1 MPGKPKLSSD
11 QKVALAIEIIR
22 RTKPAREICAE
33 FGVSHTTA
41 YEIREAFVRG
51 GREYLQMQPPE
62 HKFEE
67 RLRRLERL
75 VLRSLA
81 AQSSAA
87 ASATNGK

>member
-1 MPGKPKLSSD
+1 MPARPKLSLD
-11 QKVALAIEIIR
+11 QKVSLAIEILR
-22 RTKPAREICAE
+22 RARPTREICAE
-33 FGVSHTTA
+33 YGVSHTTA
-41 YEIREAFVRG
+41 YEIRESFLRG

-81 AQSSAA
+81 VPDV
-87 ASATNGK
+87 ASAGK

>member
-1 MPGKPKLSSD
+1 MPARPKLSLD
-11 QKVALAIEIIR
+11 EKVALAIEIIR
-22 RTKPAREICAE
+22 RARPAREICAE

-51 GREYLQMQPPE
+51 GREHLRMQPPE
-62 HKFEE
+62 HKFED

-81 AQSSAA
+81 LPMSA
-87 ASATNGK
+87 ATNGDG

>member
-1 MPGKPKLSSD
+1 MPAKPKLSLD
-11 QKVALAIEIIR
+11 QKVDLAIEILR
-22 RTKPAREICAE
+22 RTRPAREICAE

-41 YEIREAFVRG
+41 YEVREAFVRG

-75 VLRSLA
+75 VLRSIGVN
-81 AQSSAA
+81 A
-87 ASATNGK
+87 ASSLEK

>member
-1 MPGKPKLSSD
+1 MPARPKLTPE
-11 QKVALAIEIIR
+11 QKVALAIEILR
-22 RTKPAREICAE
+22 KTRPAREICAE
-33 FGVSHTTA
+33 YGVSHTTA
-41 YEIREAFVRG
+41 YEIRDTFLRG

-81 AQSSAA
+81 VQTPQSVR
-87 ASATNGK
+87 TE

>member
-1 MPGKPKLSSD
+1 MPAKPKLSLD
-11 QKVALAIEIIR
+11 QKVSLAIEILR
-22 RTKPAREICAE
+22 RQRPAREICAE

-41 YEIREAFVRG
+41 YEVREAFVRG

-81 AQSSAA
+81 VNTDQTVS
-87 ASATNGK
+87 K

>member
-1 MPGKPKLSSD
+1 MPAKPKLSLD
-11 QKVALAIEIIR
+11 QKVELAIEILR
-22 RTKPAREICAE
+22 RARPAREICAD

-41 YEIREAFVRG
+41 YEVREAFVRG

-75 VLRSLA
+75 VLRSIGVN
-81 AQSSAA
+81 A
-87 ASATNGK
+87 ASPVEK

>member
-1 MPGKPKLSSD
+1 MPAKPKLSLD
-11 QKVALAIEIIR
+11 QKVALAIEILR
-22 RTKPAREICAE
+22 RARPAREICAE

-41 YEIREAFVRG
+41 YEVREAFVRG

-75 VLRSLA
+75 VLRSIGVSA
-81 AQSSAA
+81 ASSAE
-87 ASATNGK
+87 K

>member
-1 MPGKPKLSSD
+1 MPAKPKLSLD
-11 QKVALAIEIIR
+11 QKVSLAIEILR
-22 RTKPAREICAE
+22 RQRPAREICAE

-41 YEIREAFVRG
+41 YEVREAFVRG

-81 AQSSAA
+81 VNTDHAVS
-87 ASATNGK
+87 K

>member
-1 MPGKPKLSSD
+1 MPAKPKLSLD
-11 QKVALAIEIIR
+11 QKVELAIEILR
-22 RTKPAREICAE
+22 RARPAREICAD

-41 YEIREAFVRG
+41 YEVREAFVRG

-75 VLRSLA
+75 VLRSIGVN
-81 AQSSAA
+81 A
-87 ASATNGK
+87 ASSVEK

>member
-1 MPGKPKLSSD
+1 MPAKPKLSLD
-11 QKVALAIEIIR
+11 QKVELAIEILR
-22 RTKPAREICAE
+22 RARPAREICQD

-41 YEIREAFVRG
+41 YEVREAFVRG

-75 VLRSLA
+75 VLRSIGVN
-81 AQSSAA
+81 A
-87 ASATNGK
+87 ASSVDK

>member
-1 MPGKPKLSSD
+1 MPAKPKLSLD
-11 QKVALAIEIIR
+11 QKVELAIEILR
-22 RTKPAREICAE
+22 RTRPAREICAE

-41 YEIREAFVRG
+41 YEVREAFVRG

-75 VLRSLA
+75 VLRSIGVSTA
-81 AQSSAA
+81 SSVE
-87 ASATNGK
+87 K

>member
-1 MPGKPKLSSD
+1 MPAKPKLSLD
-11 QKVALAIEIIR
+11 QKVELAIEILR
-22 RTKPAREICAE
+22 RARPAREICAD

-41 YEIREAFVRG
+41 YEVREAFVRG

-75 VLRSLA
+75 VLRSIGVNA
-81 AQSSAA
+81 ASSAE
-87 ASATNGK
+87 K